1 MYIFSWMIQSDK
13 KSQRTIPVS
22 GKKNGSSVCMYIQM
36 CVIFNFDSFQHLNT
50 IYHLLA
56 LTVD

>member
-1 MYIFSWMIQSDK
+1 MIQSDK